1 MTSPKKLSQLDVER
15 QLIEDAFDDAA
26 WVYEATVSPSRSPRP
41 ILRDKRP
48 DFQRRVSQGAVGFD
62 AEFKKSF
69 DRYYLRV
76 VHYFERELG
85 VARDQAEDFAQD
97 VFARFYKASGD
108 RKTDASWPF
117 IATVA
122 RVVATNQREAK
133 KTESRLAQVIS
144 IDDLRKNREASLH
157 LQVEPPAR
165 ADELLLRA
173 RLHDAIAALP
183 QGQRQCL
190 QLWLDGFKYDEI
202 AAALRISNDAVKS
215 RLRDAKAHLR
225 SRLESDGLQPAR
237 RSPSTRR

>member
-1 MTSPKKLSQLDVER
+1 MTSPKKLSQFDVER
-15 QLIEDAFDDAA
+15 QLIEDASDDAA

-41 ILRDKRP
+41 VLRGKPP
-48 DFQRRVSQGAVGFD
+48 DFQEVSSGSVAVD
-62 AEFKKSF
+62 VEFRESF
-69 DRYYLRV
+69 NKYYLRV
-76 VHYFERELG
+76 VHYFEREIG
-85 VARDQAEDFAQD
+85 VTRDQAEDLAQD
-97 VFARFYKASGD
+97 VFARLYKASGD
-108 RKTDASWPF
+108 WKADASWPF

-122 RVVATNQREAK
+122 RVVASNQRQAK

-144 IDDLRKNREASLH
+144 IDDLRRNRETSLH

-165 ADELLLRA
+165 ADELLLRK
-173 RLHDAIAALP
+173 RLHDAIAALS

-225 SRLESDGLQPAR
+225 AQLEGDELQPPK